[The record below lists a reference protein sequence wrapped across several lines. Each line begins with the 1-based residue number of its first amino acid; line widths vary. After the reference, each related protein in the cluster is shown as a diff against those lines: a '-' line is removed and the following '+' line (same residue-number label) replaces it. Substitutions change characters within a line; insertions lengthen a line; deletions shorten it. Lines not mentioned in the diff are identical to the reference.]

1 LVRVIGR
8 KKYLGFSFNRI
19 FLKIIGF
26 VFLLSFLW
34 NSPGNC
40 QETINIGVLSDG
52 PYWSHQELLNS
63 IHKELKKLVN
73 DEFIINYPKDAVF
86 NGEYDS
92 KKINT
97 YAQKLASRE
106 DLNLIL
112 SLGTEAG
119 LVLAQIDPLPIPVVA
134 MSVFLPISRELVHKE
149 TYHPKNPNWT
159 TSFDPDLVTKIRDLL
174 PKLAHFKKI
183 TLLCSH
189 LLCKPELNITE
200 MIMSTGEEANL
211 DSEVVIISPEDFEEK
226 IARLDASLV
235 FIAPLNG
242 FGESQVIR
250 LYEQLAKKKILAYTD
265 AGIYGIK
272 QGALVSLHEKDFVRQ
287 GRNYALKILDI
298 LNGISPR
305 DITVKDIETT
315 RLTFNLETARKINYG
330 IPLEFID
337 EARLYGKGKAK
348 ARLTFQEAIQKA
360 LDQNFDIKIQAL
372 IQNQALQ
379 QMKIVRSDYFPQ
391 VSSSLNYSRID
402 DTRADIAPQPRGET
416 KFQLNLQQQ
425 LVNRELYKRIESAK
439 YGSEVEKK
447 NLAITNQDIIE
458 QVSLAYMD
466 VLLSEEL
473 VQIRRDF
480 LNIIRKNRDIAQLKF
495 NLKETGK
502 SDVLRLDIDLE
513 NARIELI
520 NTQDTLFSSLV
531 RLNNLLNLPR
541 ETEYEFEF
549 GPFTEDSYDNRK
561 KKFENFFRSGEE
573 FKIIRDY
580 FTEDTLNRSME
591 LQSIEASIRQTQ
603 ADKEVVRSRFL
614 PTAEFNASWFQ
625 QLQEDSRSL
634 TAAERGAF
642 DDAFEKGWV
651 AELRLNIPIFLGGS
665 RFKELNQSNTKIME
679 FMNRK
684 NNLRNDLSERART
697 GLYNVYKNRR
707 NADFSIRNV
716 ISSKENLTLLEVA
729 YREGDLP
736 IIDLLDSQTNLIQ
749 SQITSISARYQF
761 YSSLFR
767 LFRIQGRTDL
777 ITDFLNPVTIELL
790 REEMN
795 QYLNQKMGKKNKP
808 GESLLPEETEDKGI
822 INQ

>member
-1 LVRVIGR
+1 MVRVIAR
-8 KKYLGFSFNRI
+8 KKYLDFSFNRVL
-19 FLKIIGF
+19 LKAIGSVLF
-26 VFLLSFLW
+26 LSFLW

-40 QETINIGVLSDG
+40 QETIKIGVLSDG
-52 PYWSHQELLNS
+52 PYWSHQELMNS
-63 IHKELKKLVN
+63 VHKELEKLVN
-73 DEFIINYPKDAVF
+73 GEFIISYPKDAFF
-86 NGEYDS
+86 NGEFDS
-92 KKINT
+92 EKIKK
-97 YAQKLASRE
+97 YARNLAHRK

-119 LVLAQIDPLPIPVVA
+119 MVLAKIDPLPVPVVA

-159 TSFDPDLVTKIRDLL
+159 TSFDPDLVLKVSELL
-174 PKLAHFKKI
+174 PKLASFKTI

-189 LLCKPELNITE
+189 LLCKPELNIDK
-200 MIMSTGEEANL
+200 MIQSTGDEADL
-211 DSEVVIISPEDFEEK
+211 DSEVVIVSPKDYEEK
-226 IARLDASLV
+226 IAQLDASLV
-235 FIAPLNG
+235 FIPPLIG
-242 FGESQVIR
+242 FSQPEMIR
-250 LYEQLAKKKILAYTD
+250 FYEQLADKKIPSYTD
-265 AGIYGIK
+265 DGIYGIK
-272 QGALVSLHEKDFVRQ
+272 LGALVSLHEKDFVKQ
-287 GRNYALKILDI
+287 GRNYALKIFDI
-298 LNGISPR
+298 LNGISLR

-315 RLTFNLETARKINYG
+315 KLTFNLETARKINYG

-337 EARLYGKGKAK
+337 EARLHGKAKVK
-348 ARLTFQEAIQKA
+348 ARLTFHEAIQTA

-372 IQNQALQ
+372 IQNQALL
-379 QMKIVRSDYFPQ
+379 QMKIVQSDYFPQ
-391 VSSSLNYSRID
+391 VSSSLNYSRTD
-402 DTRADIAPQPRGET
+402 NTRADVQPKPRGET
-416 KFQLNLQQQ
+416 KLQFNLSQQ
-425 LVNRELYKRIESAK
+425 LVNRELYKNIESAK

-447 NLAITNQDIIE
+447 NLEITNQDIIE

-466 VLLSEEL
+466 VLQGEEL
-473 VQIRRDF
+473 VQIRREF
-480 LNIIRKNRDIAQLKF
+480 LNIIRKNRDIAKLKF
-495 NLKETGK
+495 DLRETGK
-502 SDVLRLDIDLE
+502 GDVLRLDIDLE

-520 NTQDTLFSSLV
+520 NIQESLFGSLV

-549 GPFTEDSYDNRK
+549 EPFSEESYDNRQN
-561 KKFENFFRSGEE
+561 KFKNFFRSEQD
-573 FKIIRDY
+573 FKIMRDY
-580 FTEDTLNRSME
+580 FTKDTLNRSVE
-591 LQSIEASIRQTQ
+591 LQSIEASIQQTE

-642 DDAFEKGWV
+642 DDSFEKGWL

-665 RFKELNQSNTKIME
+665 RFKELNQANTRIME
-679 FMNRK
+679 FKNRK
-684 NNLRNDLSERART
+684 NNLKNDLSERART

-716 ISSKENLTLLEVA
+716 ISSKENLTLSEIS

-736 IIDLLDSQTNLIQ
+736 VIDLLDSQTNLIQ

-777 ITDFLNPVTIELL
+777 ITDFLDPVKIELL

-795 QYLNQKMGKKNKP
+795 QYLNQKKGQDFSPKNPLP
-808 GESLLPEETEDKGI
+808 GENLEKR
-822 INQ
+822 

>member
-1 LVRVIGR
+1 MDSV
-8 KKYLGFSFNRI
+8 
-19 FLKIIGF
+19 
-26 VFLLSFLW
+26 
-34 NSPGNC
+34 
-40 QETINIGVLSDG
+40 
-52 PYWSHQELLNS
+52 
-63 IHKELKKLVN
+63 HKELEKLVN
-73 DEFIINYPKDAVF
+73 GEFIISYPKDAF
-86 NGEYDS
+86 LNGDFDS
-92 KKINT
+92 EKIKN
-97 YAQKLASRE
+97 YAQKLAHRK
-106 DLNLIL
+106 DLKLIL

-119 LVLAQIDPLPIPVVA
+119 LVLAQIDPLPVPVVA

-149 TYHPKNPNWT
+149 TYHPKNPNWI
-159 TSFDPDLVTKIRDLL
+159 TSFDQDLVLKVSELL
-174 PKLAHFKKI
+174 PKLAPFKKI
-183 TLLCSH
+183 TILCSN
-189 LLCKPELNITE
+189 LLCKPDLNITE
-200 MIMSTGEEANL
+200 MIRNTGEEAKL
-211 DSEVVIISPEDFEEK
+211 KSEVVIISPDDFEEK

-235 FIAPLNG
+235 FIPPLNG
-242 FGESQVIR
+242 FDESQMIR
-250 LYEQLAKKKILAYTD
+250 FYEQLAKRKILVYTND
-265 AGIYGIK
+265 GIYGIK
-272 QGALVSLHEKDFVRQ
+272 KGALVSLHEIDFVKQ

-315 RLTFNLETARKINYG
+315 KLTFNLETARKINYG

-348 ARLTFQEAIQKA
+348 ARLNFQEAIQTA

-391 VSSSLNYSRID
+391 VFSTLNYSRTD
-402 DTRADIAPQPRGET
+402 DTRADVIPQPRGET
-416 KFQLNLQQQ
+416 KFQLNLSQQ
-425 LVNRELYKRIESAK
+425 LVNRELYKNIESAK
-439 YGSEVEKK
+439 YGSEVEQK
-447 NLAITNQDIIE
+447 NLEITNQDIIE
-458 QVSLAYMD
+458 QVSLAFMD
-466 VLLSEEL
+466 VLLGEEL
-473 VQIRRDF
+473 VQIRREF
-480 LNIIRKNRDIAQLKF
+480 LIIIRKNRDIAKLKF
-495 NLKETGK
+495 DLKETGK
-502 SDVLRLDIDLE
+502 GDVLRLDIDLE

-520 NTQDTLFSSLV
+520 NIQDSLFGSLV

-541 ETEYEFEF
+541 ETDYEFELE
-549 GPFTEDSYDNRK
+549 PFSEGSYTNRK
-561 KKFENFFRSGEE
+561 KKFESFFRSGEE

-580 FTEDTLNRSME
+580 FTEDTLNRSVE

-625 QLQEDSRSL
+625 QLQEDSRSK

-642 DDAFEKGWV
+642 DDSFEKGWM

-665 RFKELNQSNTKIME
+665 RFKELGQANAKIME

-697 GLYNVYKNRR
+697 GLFNVYKNRR

-716 ISSKENLTLLEVA
+716 ISSKENLKLSEVS

-736 IIDLLDSQTNLIQ
+736 VIDLLDSQTNLIQ

-777 ITDFLNPVTIELL
+777 ITDFLDPATIELL

-795 QYLNQKMGKKNKP
+795 QYLNQKMGQKNNSEAP
-808 GESLLPEETEDKGI
+808 LPAEETEDKGKT
-822 INQ
+822 NP

>member
-1 LVRVIGR
+1 MVQVMG
-8 KKYLGFSFNRI
+8 KKEILSCNFNRI
-19 FLKIIGF
+19 LLQVVGSIG
-26 VFLLSFLW
+26 LLLFFCV
-34 NSPGNC
+34 SPGNC

-52 PYWSHQELLNS
+52 PYWSHQELINS

-73 DEFIINYPKDAVF
+73 GRFIINYPKDAVF

-92 KKINT
+92 KKIKN
-97 YAQKLASRE
+97 YAQKLANRE

-119 LVLAQIDPLPIPVVA
+119 LVFSQIDPLPVPVVA
-134 MSVFLPISRELVHKE
+134 MSVFLPISRELVYKE

-159 TSFDPDLVTKIRDLL
+159 TSFDPDLVIKINELL
-174 PKLAHFKKI
+174 HKLTDFKKI
-183 TLLCSH
+183 TVLCSH

-211 DSEVVIISPEDFEEK
+211 KSEVVIISPEDFEEK

-235 FIAPLNG
+235 FIPPLNG
-242 FGESQVIR
+242 FGESQMIR
-250 LYEQLAKKKILAYTD
+250 FYEELAKKKILAYTD
-265 AGIYGIK
+265 DGIYGIK
-272 QGALVSLHEKDFVRQ
+272 QGALVSLHEKDFVKQ

-348 ARLTFQEAIQKA
+348 ARLTFQEAIQTA

-379 QMKIVRSDYFPQ
+379 QMKIVQSDYFPQ
-391 VSSSLNYSRID
+391 IFSTLNYSRTD
-402 DTRADIAPQPRGET
+402 DTRADVLPQPRGET
-416 KFQLNLQQQ
+416 KFQLNLSQQ
-425 LVNRELYKRIESAK
+425 LVNRELYKSIESAK
-439 YGSEVEKK
+439 YGNEVEKK
-447 NLAITNQDIIE
+447 NLEITNQDIIE

-466 VLLSEEL
+466 VLLGEEL
-473 VQIRRDF
+473 VRIRRDF

-502 SDVLRLDIDLE
+502 SDVLRLGIDLE
-513 NARIELI
+513 NARIELV
-520 NTQDTLFSSLV
+520 NVQDSLFGSLV
-531 RLNNLLNLPR
+531 GLNNLLNLPR
-541 ETEYEFEF
+541 ETEYEFEVE
-549 GPFTEDSYDNRK
+549 PFSEGSYDNRK
-561 KKFENFFRSGEE
+561 KKFEIFFRSGEE

-580 FTEDTLNRSME
+580 FTEDTLNRSVE

-634 TAAERGAF
+634 TALERGPF
-642 DDAFEKGWV
+642 DDSFEKGWM

-665 RFKELNQSNTKIME
+665 RFKELSQANAKIME

-697 GLYNVYKNRR
+697 GIYNVYKNRR

-716 ISSKENLTLLEVA
+716 ISSKENLKLSEVS

-736 IIDLLDSQTNLIQ
+736 VIDLLDSQTNLIQ

-767 LFRIQGRTDL
+767 IFRIQGRTDL
-777 ITDFLNPVTIELL
+777 ITDFLDPVKLELL

-795 QYLNQKMGKKNKP
+795 QYLNQKMGQKNNSKAP
-808 GESLLPEETEDKGI
+808 LPAEETENKGI
-822 INQ
+822 TNQ